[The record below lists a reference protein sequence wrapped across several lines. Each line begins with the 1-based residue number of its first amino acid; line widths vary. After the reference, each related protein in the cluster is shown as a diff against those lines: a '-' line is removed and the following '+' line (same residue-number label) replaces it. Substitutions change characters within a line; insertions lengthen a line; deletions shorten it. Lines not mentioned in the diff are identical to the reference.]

1 MTINR
6 RNSRNS
12 VDQAQEAAS
21 ARPRRR
27 PIGTSAKLVVHGKDP
42 AFEYRYVNDQ
52 PGRIAMF
59 KQAGWQLCT
68 NEEVDTGTFRA
79 EEASE
84 LGSLAYAIV
93 DGGTGMKAYVMK
105 IHKDEYAEIQAALED
120 EAAAQEETLSP
131 NIADGEYGSIKI
143 DRSGRR

>member
-1 MTINR
+1 MNR
-6 RNSRNS
+6 RIAS
-12 VDQAQEAAS
+12 AEPAKEAAS
-21 ARPRRR
+21 ARPVRR

-42 AFEYRYVNDQ
+42 NFEYRFVNDT
-52 PGRIAMF
+52 PGRVAMF

-84 LGSLAYAIV
+84 LGSLAYSIV

-105 IHKDEYAEIQAALED
+105 ISKDEYQEIQSFLER
-120 EAAAQEETLSP
+120 EASAQEETLQP
-131 NIADGEYGSIKI
+131 NFADGEYGSIKI
-143 DRSGRR
+143 DRSGRA

>member
-1 MTINR
+1 MNR
-6 RNSRNS
+6 RNANS
-12 VDQAQEAAS
+12 AVDSAKEAAS

-27 PIGTSAKLVVHGKDP
+27 PVGTSAKLVVYGKHP
-42 AFEYRYVNDQ
+42 EYEYRFVNDT
-52 PGRIAMF
+52 PGRVAMF
-59 KQAGWQLCT
+59 KNSGWQLCT

-105 IHKDEYAEIQAALED
+105 IHKDEYAEIQAALEA

-131 NIADGEYGSIKI
+131 NSADGEYGSIKI